1 MTGRREHVLVCLLA
15 LVAVLIAAPSAFATG
30 ANLNAIVKLNQPD
43 GRSFLARIWG
53 DEFLHGYEALNGHTV
68 VFDWKTKTHT
78 PRAACAMAEAIGR
91 GRHARQA
98 RGAGTPRP
106 TARAF
111 NRARAMEND
120 AAGEAA
126 PAGRSAMGGAT
137 LDIFFIAVEFTDVG
151 CSFTPAQ
158 MQTNMFGGGATG
170 PGDLDAYYSEV
181 SGNALQLVGTVLGD
195 NGGTAD
201 CVNLASNRAFYNNN
215 VANPDGDDDLVREA
229 LADIDAA
236 VNFADYDNN
245 GDGTIDALGI
255 IYAGGGQHDGCATG
269 REHRQ
274 PLAALGRR
282 RRGTGRRR
290 RSRP

>member
-1 MTGRREHVLVCLLA
+1 
-15 LVAVLIAAPSAFATG
+15 
-30 ANLNAIVKLNQPD
+30 
-43 GRSFLARIWG
+43 
-53 DEFLHGYEALNGHTV
+53 
-68 VFDWKTKTHT
+68 
-78 PRAACAMAEAIGR
+78 
-91 GRHARQA
+91 
-98 RGAGTPRP
+98 
-106 TARAF
+106 
-111 NRARAMEND
+111 MEND
-120 AAGEAA
+120 RRGRGGSGWPLRHG
-126 PAGRSAMGGAT
+126 PARDT
-137 LDIFFIAVEFTDVG
+137 DIFFIAVEFTDVG

-158 MQTNMFGGGATG
+158 MQTNMFGGATG

-255 IYAGGGQHDGCATG
+255 IYAAEASGAHDGCATG
-269 REHRQ
+269 AGTPTTSGRTR
-274 PLAALGRR
+274 AASAGDRPSTAE
-282 RRGTGRRR
+282 RG
-290 RSRP
+290 P